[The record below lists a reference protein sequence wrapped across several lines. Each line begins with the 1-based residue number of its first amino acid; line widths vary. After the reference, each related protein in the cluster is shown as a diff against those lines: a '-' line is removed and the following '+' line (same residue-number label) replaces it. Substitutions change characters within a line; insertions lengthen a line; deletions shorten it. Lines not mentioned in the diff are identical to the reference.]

1 MKPIQTKQFIVG
13 GIGPYF
19 FTGFSAFCSKSLI
32 SAVWVG
38 GRDILANQAF
48 FCMLQTVLYA
58 VFISDQAF
66 FSKSIDTGSPFTC
79 NGKVNITGGQSGEG
93 ALFLTISC

>member
-1 MKPIQTKQFIVG
+1 MKPIQTKQFIIG

-19 FTGFSAFCSKSLI
+19 FTGFSALCSKSLI

-38 GRDILANQAF
+38 GRDILANEAF
-48 FCMLQTVLYA
+48 FVCYRLCCA

-66 FSKSIDTGSPFTC
+66 SGKCIDTGSPFTC

-93 ALFLTISC
+93 ALLLTISC